1 MESEMNYFG
10 IRKKKKKKNLL
21 QEIHATL
28 LVR

>member
-10 IRKKKKKKNLL
+10 IRKKKKKNLL